1 MSIQKP
7 EKSHGWRGSADLW
20 LDAGYEKLIS
30 GGVEAV
36 KILPLAKAL
45 GLSRTSF
52 YWHFAD
58 RDALLAGI
66 VDRWQA
72 QNTGNL
78 LARCAAPAE
87 TICVAVFN
95 LFDCWIDADLF
106 DAKLDLAIRSWAR
119 TDAGLQALVL
129 AADTARVSAISDMFQ
144 RFEFTE
150 TQARTR
156 AHTMIFTQVG
166 YYTMALGESTP
177 DRLRRMPPYVEV
189 FTGIAPGTDEITRF
203 FARHGLVDEAARLA

>member
-1 MSIQKP
+1 MNIQKP
-7 EKSHGWRGSADLW
+7 DKSHGWRGSANLW
-20 LDAGYEKLIS
+20 LDAGYERLIS

-58 RDALLAGI
+58 RDALLAAI
-66 VDRWQA
+66 VDRWSA

-78 LARCAAPAE
+78 LARSAAPAQ
-87 TICVAVFN
+87 TICGAVFK
-95 LFDCWIDADLF
+95 LFDCWIDANLF
-106 DAKLDLAIRSWAR
+106 DAKLDLAIRNWAQN
-119 TDAGLQALVL
+119 DASLRVHVD
-129 AADTARVSAISDMFQ
+129 AADGARISGISDMFQ
-144 RFEFTE
+144 KFGYSE

-166 YYTMALGESTP
+166 YYAMALDEDRS
-177 DRLRRMPPYVEV
+177 DRLRAMPPYVEV
-189 FTGIAPGTDEITRF
+189 FTGHAPTTDEITAF
-203 FARHGLVDEAARLA
+203 FSRHGLVDGAAGLA